1 MSWRVNE
8 RKEERVMRGRGLS
21 SELEEERERVMRRG
35 ESVNERVNDLCI
47 GLHDVIC
54 PYHTL

>member
-1 MSWRVNE
+1 MNE
-8 RKEERVMRGRGLS
+8 RKEERVMRGRGLR
-21 SELEEERERVMRRG
+21 SELEDERKRVMRRG